1 MRQIKFRAWDKKIKK
16 MWWNVQNAYDGQ
28 ENHQNPDKEDD
39 NCDYSFYSCNFGDA
53 LKDDDYVVMQFTGLL
68 DKNGK
73 EIFEGDIIAYRNRK
87 DELMTGIEVKWTGIM
102 GEQGVYG
109 YGYDITPDKCEIIG
123 NIYENSE
130 LLK

>member
-1 MRQIKFRAWDKKIKK
+1 MRQIKFRIWCEKEKK
-16 MWWNVQNAYDGQ
+16 MYPPIVLQ
-28 ENHQNPDKEDD
+28 EYMSMSEYAQDD
-39 NCDYSFYSCNFGDA
+39 IQPAGEENR
-53 LKDDDYVVMQFTGLL
+53 LLLEWTGLL

-123 NIYENSE
+123 NIYENPE
-130 LLK
+130 LIK